1 MYDYKVIDLSYFET
15 APVRLDE
22 HIDIDCPVDR
32 IWPIFESNS
41 AWEEFTFGIK
51 KATWTSQPPL
61 HPGSTRRVELGRI
74 AGGGVVDEVFF
85 DWQPEVQFAFYMK
98 EGSSKIIIAYGELWS
113 LEDLGNGQ
121 TRLRLRT
128 AFELNGKIKGWIA
141 RVIRPLLNWGFYMD
155 LKSVKKYV
163 GEHIEHS

>member
-15 APVRLDE
+15 APIRLND
-22 HIDIDCPVDR
+22 HIDIDCPVDK

-41 AWEEFTFGIK
+41 AWEEFTSGIK
-51 KATWTSQPPL
+51 KATWTSEPPL
-61 HPGSTRRVELGRI
+61 HPGSTRHVELGGI

-85 DWQPEVQFAFYMK
+85 DWQPNRQFAFYMK
-98 EGSSKIIIAYGELWS
+98 DGSSKMIVAYGEWWS
-113 LEDLGNGQ
+113 LEDLGSGQ

-128 AFELNGKIKGWIA
+128 AFALNGKIVGWLA
-141 RVIRPLLNWGFYMD
+141 WLIRPLLNWGYSGD

-163 GEHIEHS
+163 GAHVKS